1 MKNVSSKP
9 MLPVFRQPLSIP
21 ARMRTMPDAFDRAR
35 LAVVAMLAGFVLVA
49 LALFSHVASSSLP
62 LPLGGDAGQGTVLTT
77 SRASSAQH
85 TTRGTLPTQGF
96 ITPATASG
104 AAASIP
110 AAGSGSAAPGSGAA
124 GAGNAPG
131 VKPGGQIGVSVGSG
145 PTQTSPVVVPAS
157 GTTSTG
163 TSSGT
168 GSGTGTG
175 STGTGTGTGSTGS
188 TDDPATGLPGDSTPP
203 PSDPSNGHG
212 GTTTLPTTP
221 LPGHD
226 PAVPSPGTTPGS
238 TAPGSG
244 TGSTTGT
251 GTAGTGTGT
260 GSGITP
266 LYSAISSRL
275 HARHF

>member
-1 MKNVSSKP
+1 
-9 MLPVFRQPLSIP
+9 MLPVFRQPLTIP

-62 LPLGGDAGQGTVLTT
+62 LPIGGDAGQGTVLTT

-85 TTRGTLPTQGF
+85 GTGTAVATQGF

-104 AAASIP
+104 ASASVP
-110 AAGSGSAAPGSGAA
+110 AATSGSAGPGSSSA
-124 GAGNAPG
+124 GAGNAAS
-131 VKPGGQIGVSVGSG
+131 VKPGGQIGVSIGSG
-145 PTQTSPVVVPAS
+145 PAQTSPVVIPTT
-157 GTTSTG
+157 GTPSAGASTG
-163 TSSGT
+163 S

-188 TDDPATGLPGDSTPP
+188 TDDPSTGLPGDSTPP
-203 PSDPSNGHG
+203 ASDPSNGHG
-212 GTTTLPTTP
+212 GTTTVPTTP

-226 PAVPSPGTTPGS
+226 PTVPAPGTTQGTIPG
-238 TAPGSG
+238 TG

-260 GSGITP
+260 GASTGIIP
-266 LYSAISSRL
+266 LYSAVSPRL
-275 HARHF
+275 HPRHF